1 MGGQVNVGTHR
12 KISVPK
18 GDIRE
23 QLFNEKVKTEAGVN
37 KTGVC

>member
-18 GDIRE
+18 GDMRDSCLMKKSK
-23 QLFNEKVKTEAGVN
+23 QKQV
-37 KTGVC
+37 